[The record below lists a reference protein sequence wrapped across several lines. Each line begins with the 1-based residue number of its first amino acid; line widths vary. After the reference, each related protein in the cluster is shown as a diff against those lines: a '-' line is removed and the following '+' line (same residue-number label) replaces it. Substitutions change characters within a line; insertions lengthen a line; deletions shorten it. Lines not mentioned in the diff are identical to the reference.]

1 MSIKIKKK
9 YVDGKIVWG
18 AINDNM
24 DEVIPFIYDEIK
36 PIGSFSSFYICSKD
50 GVDELY
56 YNGRMLIDFNQ
67 GLKFGEYL
75 CHSGIGAEGIII
87 TAFKDEKIGIIGVGS
102 YYKKNNFDVL
112 CDFGKLDSIHKT
124 SDTSYSFGG
133 LTTIEIADKRAYLYK
148 SRNVGNHKVREIG
161 YLTNDCIIID
171 PCYNPEFINCDYNDD
186 DHKKIGKIELLKG
199 YRYSEEEGRYLAFL
213 AQKRDNRY
221 EDILSNVEGD
231 IFVVGTCWGDTPYF
245 NGRIIVKPFNSK
257 QKNYIYGF
265 CLDKETMKLKQAFK
279 YGYNFSYSNVSKKTC
294 TPTFESNNIKVIK
307 NSKVGVVRLRTSAFQ
322 GHNKPIKEKDYI
334 VDEAIPA
341 KYDEI
346 TFISNNYAIGKIGE
360 YYELIIME
368 NEGKYMTK
376 KSTKVFANNY
386 VSISKKDC
394 FFECVKQDGKKD
406 IIWCS
411 SNVQSKLDGHSYA
424 FDEINFVAAEDVDSA
439 ETMAYKN
446 DVAIIKTT
454 KNGKVQVEDL
464 HFDEDFTTY
473 YKKGTNP
480 NSIVDASFNKNSGTY
495 TLFFNDGTLMVY
507 REYTSSK
514 PILTLN
520 DSTLTAENSY
530 IEYISEINMVAIK
543 KDNQIRLYKHDL
555 NEFCLESLLDRNFL
569 DIKYLSYNTLIYTE
583 LIDNELYTTISSV
596 HHESTIDY
604 RGFRVKPSEY
614 VHIKDSF
621 VVESSINNC
630 GSIAY
635 LIVSK
640 IDPNTKQK
648 LYGVLHLQSR
658 KIIIGYEFTNINVIE
673 KPCRDNTIIKF
684 ECTTPDGTVL
694 KYDSDGFIEMDEPG
708 FTRNRV
714 QN

>member
-1 MSIKIKKK
+1 MNIKIKKK
-9 YVDGKIVWG
+9 YVDGKVVCG
-18 AINDNM
+18 AINDSM
-24 DEVIPFIYDEIK
+24 DVVIPFIYDKIK
-36 PIGSFSSFYICSKD
+36 PATSYDRYDEYYICSKD
-50 GVDELY
+50 ASDALY
-56 YNGRMLIDFNQ
+56 YNDRLVIGLEQ
-67 GLKFGEYL
+67 GYKFYEYL
-75 CHSGIGAEGIII
+75 DDEYDFAHNAIIMATSYDGKNGIVKAYDRIRKGKPNFDIIYE
-87 TAFKDEKIGIIGVGS
+87 FGKCEKIQKAPKYSGDPTI
-102 YYKKNNFDVL
+102 YK
-112 CDFGKLDSIHKT
+112 
-124 SDTSYSFGG
+124 
-133 LTTIEIADKRAYLYK
+133 ARLYRC
-148 SRNVGNHKVREIG
+148 RNVGNFEVEEIG
-161 YLTNDCIIID
+161 YLTEDHTIVE
-171 PCYNPEFINCDYNDD
+171 PCYKPETMICNYFDEKSKTYER
-186 DHKKIGKIELLKG
+186 IELLKG
-199 YRYSEEEGRYLAFL
+199 YRYSEEKKCYLAFL
-213 AQKRDNRY
+213 AQKVGNQY
-221 EDILSNVEGD
+221 IDIISNIHGD
-231 IFVVGTCWGDTPYF
+231 IILEVIKGREGYYF
-245 NGRIIVKPFNSK
+245 NGLVKTIPINRE
-257 QKNYIYGF
+257 QKECIFGF
-265 CLDKETMKLKQAFK
+265 CLNKETKKLMQCFK
-279 YGYNFSYSNVSKKTC
+279 YKYRFAFSKVSPETC
-294 TPTFESNNIKVIK
+294 SELYENNNIKIIKDSKTGVI
-307 NSKVGVVRLRTSAFQ
+307 RWQTTIFE
-322 GHNKPIKEKDYI
+322 GHNKPIKGQDYI
-334 VDEAIPA
+334 IEEVIQP
-341 KYDEI
+341 KYDNI
-346 TFISNNYAIGKIGE
+346 KFISDNFAIGEIDE
-360 YYELIIME
+360 YKELIVME

-439 ETMAYKN
+439 EAIGYKN

-464 HFDEDFTTY
+464 HFDKDFSTY
-473 YKKGTNP
+473 NKKGANP
-480 NSIVDASFNKNSGTY
+480 SSIVDASFNKNNGTY
-495 TLFFNDGTLMVY
+495 TLFFDDGTLMVY
-507 REYTSSK
+507 SGYTSSK

-520 DSTLTAENSY
+520 DSNLTAENSY

-543 KDNQIRLYKHDL
+543 KDNQIKLYKHDL
-555 NEFCLESLLDRNFL
+555 NDFCLESLLDRSFL
-569 DIKYLSYNTLIYTE
+569 DIKYLSYNTLIYSE

-604 RGFRVKPSEY
+604 RGHRVKPIEY

-630 GSIAY
+630 GSITY

-673 KPCRDNTIIKF
+673 KTYRDNTIIKF